1 MMPALRQEKVIFL
14 FFFYPGGS
22 SYHTGTV
29 NPNLEK
35 TNQYFPKDTFLTF
48 DNANPAQIL
57 GKLKF
62 LQSNLAVPYVNRN
75 QMCSCLSLQTV
86 WT

>member
-1 MMPALRQEKVIFL
+1 MISALRREKIIFL
-14 FFFYPGGS
+14 LFYPGGS

-57 GKLKF
+57 GELKF
-62 LQSNLAVPYVNRN
+62 YDQSKKKG
-75 QMCSCLSLQTV
+75 
-86 WT
+86 